1 MSEVYEYATQQV
13 SDTGRKAS
21 LEDAR
26 RHFAAQGKEVVR
38 IRISHKE
45 LELMSSVGIGT
56 YEDDGKLYAIATIE
70 PVEVRRGRIEFA

>member
-13 SDTGRKAS
+13 SETGKKAS

-38 IRISHKE
+38 IKISQKE
-45 LELMSSVGIGT
+45 EELMRSVGLGI
-56 YEDDGKLYAIATIE
+56 YEDDGRQYAIAT
-70 PVEVRRGRIEFA
+70 VETVQRRQNRLRFA